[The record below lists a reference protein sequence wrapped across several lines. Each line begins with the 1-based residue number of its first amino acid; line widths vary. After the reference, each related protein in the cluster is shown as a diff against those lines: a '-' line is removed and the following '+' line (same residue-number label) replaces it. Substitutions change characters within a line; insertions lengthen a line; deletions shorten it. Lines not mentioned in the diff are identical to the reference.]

1 MTEPESR
8 VEIPLRIDPE
18 RAGTYFTLPFQVPDE
33 VERMTI
39 EYRYPRYDS
48 ETRPLPNGAFI
59 SRTERNI
66 IDIGLIGPD
75 GRQRGASGSDKT
87 SFSISETEAT
97 PGYRACALVP
107 GEWRVLVGAYRV
119 QPEGVDVAY
128 TIRFEFKKRRLFL
141 GDLHAHTLASDG
153 VHTAAELAIKA
164 KRAGLDFVAITD
176 HNQTVGRDELAAV
189 GESGV
194 TLIPGVEW
202 THYAG
207 HANFLGAER
216 DFEIGFAVNAEDE
229 IRARFRAARDA
240 GLTIGINHP
249 FDEGVPF
256 RLDQTALPYDY
267 VEVWNGPMRMSNLRA
282 IAAWNQLLLAGKRIP
297 AWGGSD
303 YHRDTPFSFL
313 GGPTVGVYAGSRGVE
328 DLLAAIR
335 AGSGFITF
343 EPSGPTIDLSAGD
356 VKIGGCVSLRETRS
370 VHLSIDRLKTGDTL
384 RILTPT
390 GAMEALTAGSAGS
403 AEIDF
408 PIDAPG
414 FVRAEIY
421 RTLIPGVPPLPVLIS
436 NPIWVT

>member
-1 MTEPESR
+1 MTEPENR
-8 VEIPLRIDPE
+8 MEIPLRIDPE

-48 ETRPLPNGAFI
+48 ETQPLPNGAFV
-59 SRTERNI
+59 SRAERNI

-75 GRQRGASGSDKT
+75 GRQRGASGSDKA

-119 QPEGVDVAY
+119 QPKGVDVTY

-189 GESGV
+189 GASGV

-207 HANFLGAER
+207 HANFLGTER
-216 DFEIGFAVNAEDE
+216 DFEIGFAVNDKDE
-229 IRARFRAARDA
+229 IQARFRAAKDA
-240 GLTIGINHP
+240 GLTVGINHP

-256 RLDQTALPYDY
+256 QLDQNALPYDY
-267 VEVWNGPMRMSNLRA
+267 LEVWNGPMRTSNLRA
-282 IAAWNQLLLAGKRIP
+282 GFYR
-297 AWGGSD
+297 
-303 YHRDTPFSFL
+303 FS
-313 GGPTVGVYAGSRGVE
+313 
-328 DLLAAIR
+328 
-335 AGSGFITF
+335 
-343 EPSGPTIDLSAGD
+343 
-356 VKIGGCVSLRETRS
+356 RELYGNRRS
-370 VHLSIDRLKTGDTL
+370 
-384 RILTPT
+384 
-390 GAMEALTAGSAGS
+390 
-403 AEIDF
+403 F
-408 PIDAPG
+408 
-414 FVRAEIY
+414 
-421 RTLIPGVPPLPVLIS
+421 
-436 NPIWVT
+436 